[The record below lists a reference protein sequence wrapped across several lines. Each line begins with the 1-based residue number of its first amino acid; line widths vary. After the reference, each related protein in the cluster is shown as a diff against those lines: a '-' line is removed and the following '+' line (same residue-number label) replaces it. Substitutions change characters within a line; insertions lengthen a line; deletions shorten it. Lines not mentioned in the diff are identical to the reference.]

1 MSLSFFVESTESESS
16 SSSSEDADEGSLD
29 SRDIGPI
36 RLDPNICPEGCD
48 RDVYD
53 KTFELRNL
61 RWTHEQSM
69 MEMDRLVDQLKRDI
83 DAHNKIKRKL
93 SVQLD
98 KRKNDLREFTV
109 SYVSSIFLYPNM
121 PEKTI

>member
-1 MSLSFFVESTESESS
+1 MSSRSLFFVDSSESS
-16 SSSSEDADEGSLD
+16 SSSSSSEEEEKGSLD

-36 RLDPNICPEGCD
+36 RLNPNICPEGCD
-48 RDVYD
+48 RDIYD
-53 KTFELRNL
+53 NTFDLRNL

-69 MEMDRLVDQLKRDI
+69 MEMDRLVEQLKRDI

-98 KRKNDLREFTV
+98 KRKNELREFMV
-109 SYVSSIFLYPNM
+109 NNEFSIYLYPNM
-121 PEKTI
+121 

>member
-1 MSLSFFVESTESESS
+1 MSFFVESTESESS

-53 KTFELRNL
+53 RTFELRNL

-121 PEKTI
+121 PEKTK

>member
-1 MSLSFFVESTESESS
+1 MSFFVESSESESS
-16 SSSSEDADEGSLD
+16 SSSSEEDEGSLD

-53 KTFELRNL
+53 KTFDLRNL

-69 MEMDRLVDQLKRDI
+69 MEMDRLVEQLKRDI

-98 KRKNDLREFTV
+98 KRKNDLREFMV
-109 SYVSSIFLYPNM
+109 SNVFSVFLYTNM
-121 PEKTI
+121 QKNT